1 MPFAASSGARIY
13 WKLEGAEDRPAL
25 VLLNSIGTDMSL
37 WDAAMPGLLASF
49 RTLRID
55 TRGHGASDAPDGE
68 YSLSMLAG
76 DVTAVMDAAGIE
88 RAAIAGV
95 SLGGMIAMELAL
107 GHPKRVSAIA
117 LICTSATMDSFVW
130 RDRIAQVRAGGTAS
144 IADAALQRFLSPA
157 FAAGHPAV
165 AASLKRNLVAQSA
178 QGYAGAGAAIRDMDV
193 IGRLSGIACPVLVVT
208 GERDVSTPLAGH
220 GEKLMAAIPGASH
233 VQLDSSHL
241 PPIEAPAALVGALR
255 GFLSSGQETGDA
267 AETLFEAVIK
277 NRRRVLGDAW
287 VDRSLANR
295 TPFNAEF
302 QAMITHRLAGDLEP
316 ARAGRPHAPPAGAR
330 HHREPRPL
338 GGVPPACPRGP
349 EPRRLHA
356 GRSQGGADADGDL
369 CRRARRQHRL
379 RRGGR
384 THCRDRRR
392 TTNILTSDRED
403 HARGLYLRLHPHADR
418 AVWWVVVRCASG

>member
-13 WKLEGAEDRPAL
+13 WKLEGAEDSPAL
-25 VLLNSIGTDMSL
+25 VLLNSIGADMSL

-55 TRGHGASDAPDGE
+55 TRGHGASDAPEGE
-68 YSLSMLAG
+68 YTLPMLAG
-76 DVTAVMDAAGIE
+76 DVVTVMEAAGIE

-107 GHPKRVSAIA
+107 GHPERVSAIA
-117 LICTSATMDSFVW
+117 LICTSATMDGTVW
-130 RDRIAQVRAGGTAS
+130 RDRIAQVRAGGTAA

-157 FAAGHPAV
+157 FAAGQTAI

-178 QGYAGAGAAIRDMDV
+178 HGYAGAGAAIRDMDL

-220 GEKLMAAIPGASH
+220 GEKLLAAIPGASH
-233 VQLDSSHL
+233 AHLDSSHL

-255 GFLSSGQETGDA
+255 AFLVPGADTADA
-267 AETLFEAVIK
+267 AEALFEAGLK

-287 VDRSLANR
+287 VDRSLAGR

-302 QAMITHRLAGDLEP
+302 QAMITRIAWQEIWSRPGLDDRTRRLLVLAITASLGRWEEFRLHV
-316 ARAGRPHAPPAGAR
+316 RAGLSRGGFTQDDLKEVLMQTAIYAGVPAGNTAFA
-330 HHREPRPL
+330 EAAA
-338 GGVPPACPRGP
+338 VMKEIEA
-349 EPRRLHA
+349 A
-356 GRSQGGADADGDL
+356 G
-369 CRRARRQHRL
+369 
-379 RRGGR
+379 
-384 THCRDRRR
+384 
-392 TTNILTSDRED
+392 
-403 HARGLYLRLHPHADR
+403 
-418 AVWWVVVRCASG
+418 

>member
-117 LICTSATMDSFVW
+117 LICTSATMDSSVW

-208 GERDVSTPLAGH
+208 GERDVSTPLASH
-220 GEKLMAAIPGASH
+220 GEKLLAAIPGASH
-233 VQLDSSHL
+233 VHLDSSHL

-267 AETLFEAVIK
+267 AETLFEAGIK

-302 QAMITHRLAGDLEP
+302 QAMITRIAWQEIWSRPGLDDRTRRLLVLAITASLGRWEEFRLHV
-316 ARAGRPHAPPAGAR
+316 RAGLSRGGFTQDDLKEVLMQTAIYAGVPAGNTGFA
-330 HHREPRPL
+330 EAAEL
-338 GGVPPACPRGP
+338 IA
-349 EPRRLHA
+349 EI
-356 GRSQGGADADGDL
+356 DGE
-369 CRRARRQHRL
+369 QP
-379 RRGGR
+379 
-384 THCRDRRR
+384 
-392 TTNILTSDRED
+392 TS
-403 HARGLYLRLHPHADR
+403 
-418 AVWWVVVRCASG
+418 